1 MLRNN
6 LKRKFESEIRYS
18 NNNYPMI
25 RLNIDQQTDEVRD
38 IENYIRDFDPIAVVE
53 LQSQQV
59 RRLLYFAKKGIRSYK
74 DYKAKMNPSLNN
86 EINLSEGDD

>member
-6 LKRKFESEIRYS
+6 LKRKFEPEIRYS